1 MKKSWRNSVKRFG
14 IGHTTLVVLLS
25 TAAILLLLGP
35 QFLSLYWLRILSN
48 IFMFATLAQA
58 INIITGY
65 TGYPAFGNVVFFG
78 LGGYTTAIVMVRY
91 GGSFALGLLSAVI
104 VCIGFAVVFGRPLLR
119 LRGHYFAIATLG
131 LNEATRAI
139 INNLTDLTGGGMGLS
154 LPLPPGVVSFN
165 SAFFYYL
172 LFGVMVLSILVTY
185 LISVSRMGYACRAIR
200 DNEIKAESMGI
211 HTTRHKM
218 LAWSISAA
226 LTGLVGGINAYW
238 LSYIEP
244 SAVFDM
250 TIAVKSFVM
259 YLIGGA
265 GTVLGPIFGA
275 FFIELVGTFAWSNL
289 LKYHLGILG
298 AIIVM
303 VVVLMPDGFVE
314 FVRDRVSGKALL
326 RTRKQPTDEE

>member
-1 MKKSWRNSVKRFG
+1 MNKPREISLRRFQ
-14 IGHTTLVVLLS
+14 IGRTTLLVLLS
-25 TAAILLLLGP
+25 TATILLLLGP

-48 IFMFATLAQA
+48 VFMFATLAQA

-78 LGGYTTAIVMVRY
+78 IGGYTTAIVMVRY
-91 GGSFALGLLSAVI
+91 EGSFALGLLAAVI
-104 VCIGFAVVFGRPLLR
+104 VCIVFAVVFGRPLLR

-172 LFGVMVLSILVTY
+172 LFGVMVLSILITY
-185 LISVSRMGYACRAIR
+185 LISASRMGYACRAIR
-200 DNEIKAESMGI
+200 DNEVKAESMGI
-211 HTTRHKM
+211 HTTRHKV
-218 LAWSISAA
+218 LAWAISAA

-244 SAVFDM
+244 PAVFDM

-289 LKYHLGILG
+289 LNYHVGIMG

-303 VVVLMPDGFVE
+303 VVVLMPDGFVA
-314 FVRDRVSGKALL
+314 FVRDRVSGAALL
-326 RTRKQPTDEE
+326 RTRKRPHGEE